1 MCGSGDQMTSILEQL
16 LSVFWL
22 RPETAVWRYLD
33 IEAMKRFEF
42 EGRSLDFGCG
52 DGIFSFI
59 RAGGRFTAEFDAFQ
73 KTERLDRFYQ
83 NVDVYDAYDD
93 SYDALVASAPSYQIN
108 VGFDHKANLL
118 RKATALNFYKETV
131 EGDGNAPLPFEDNS
145 FGSIFS
151 NIVYW
156 LDNPAEVISELRR
169 VLVPGGKIC
178 LMLPNDTLPEYSFYN
193 SLYVETK
200 DERWKWLELL
210 DRGRLSD
217 NIKQSKSDED
227 WREIFARAEL
237 SVSHHSQHLPKT
249 IIQTWDIGFRPMFP
263 ALMKMVD
270 GVDHEKMPG
279 IKAEWVNALK
289 MFATPLAAMG
299 AINDERSAFHCYILS
314 K

>member
-1 MCGSGDQMTSILEQL
+1 MTSVLEQL

-22 RPETAVWRYLD
+22 RPETAIWRYLD
-33 IEAMKRFEF
+33 IEAMKSFEF

-52 DGIFSFI
+52 DGLFSFI
-59 RAGGRFTAEFDAFQ
+59 RAGGRFSAEFDAFQ
-73 KTERLDRFYQ
+73 KTEQLDRFYE
-83 NVDVYDAYDD
+83 NADVYDAYDESFD
-93 SYDALVASAPSYQIN
+93 PLVTMPASYQIS

-118 RKATALNFYKETV
+118 RKAAALGFYKETV
-131 EGDGNAPLPFEDNS
+131 QGDGNGPLPFGDDS
-145 FGSIFS
+145 FKSIFS

-156 LDNPAEVISELRR
+156 LDNPISVLTELRR
-169 VLVPGGKIC
+169 ILEPGGAIC

-227 WREIFARAEL
+227 WRENFARAGL

-270 GVDHEKMPG
+270 GVDREKMPG
-279 IKAEWVNALK
+279 IKAEWLNALK

-299 AINDERSAFHCYILS
+299 ATNDERSAFHCYVLS